1 MSEVGSVDLFRNVGW
16 EEGSGEPK
24 WKMELDTGDRVFEV
38 QAESVDTAWSVLVDS
53 LNMWASDEFLEEFE
67 LVEECPLNEEGETK

>member
-24 WKMELDTGDRVFEV
+24 WKMELDTGDGVFEV

-53 LNMWASDEFLEEFE
+53 LNMWASDEFLEEFG
-67 LVEECPLNEEGETK
+67 LVEECPFNEEGELR